1 MKRIICSYVA
11 VAILAGSQG
20 IALAQAKTDAAPQ
33 EHKVGLIDMAHLFQN
48 YDKFSDMRDQLKGEI
63 QTKEDSIKAEAEK
76 LKGMVEQLKTFTPGS
91 DQAVDMEK
99 KITAMQARI
108 EAEKQTAKRELF
120 RQESQIYQAV
130 YGEVIEAVALYA
142 KHYHYTLIL
151 RYTRE
156 EQVGNDPQKVMQA
169 LQRQV
174 VYNRAEDD
182 ITDKVLVYLNKEYGK
197 VRPASGSG
205 TAKAKTRASVE

>member
-1 MKRIICSYVA
+1 VKRIICSYVA

-182 ITDKVLVYLNKEYGK
+182 ITDKVLSYLNKEYGK
-197 VRPASGSG
+197 VRPASG